1 MLEPPP
7 LLQSFDPGLVDR
19 AVGEQLAKE
28 LADEEVLEERELAL
42 CRFGLPLAPLAPA
55 ATPHKDPKLP
65 WGPVSPSPKESSI

>member
-1 MLEPPP
+1 ML
-7 LLQSFDPGLVDR
+7 LHSFDPGLVDR
-19 AVGEQLAKE
+19 AVVGEQLAKE

-42 CRFGLPLAPLAPA
+42 CRLGLPLAPGAPA